1 MLQILRRARSRPFNS
16 LMLCKFEKSI
26 LHLHLQQSLCFYSS
40 FANENANAN
49 ENQKEEFHK
58 FVSYLPPEN
67 NIGNINLIKHEETA
81 VVSIEN
87 PSFMNAMTGKMMIE
101 LEEITN
107 ELSKWKTGK
116 AVFLIGKNN
125 QFCSGGDLKNF
136 MNHLT
141 TPSHGAMM
149 SSYMHWVMRQ
159 FSLLEMTT
167 VAIIEGQTLGGGA
180 EIATA
185 CDYRIIADTAR
196 IGFVQTRLSISPGW
210 GGATR
215 LGRIIGARKATEL
228 LTSGRLL
235 NAESA
240 LEMNL
245 ADDIFHE
252 EEKDPLP
259 WATDWLRKKGLLS
272 SSPKVTQGVCKIL
285 KSDEDLEV
293 SYRKERELFE
303 SVWQSEEH
311 KMALSKNIKHK

>member
-180 EIATA
+180 EVVYFFFYNLVIFSSGIYPALPCLENLGLALNEQIKVFNVQSFIVSSLT
-185 CDYRIIADTAR
+185 CSIKAR
-196 IGFVQTRLSISPGW
+196 PRFSKQGQCRGILGFNKGIFYIYQCVQLI
-210 GGATR
+210 
-215 LGRIIGARKATEL
+215 
-228 LTSGRLL
+228 
-235 NAESA
+235 
-240 LEMNL
+240 
-245 ADDIFHE
+245 DH
-252 EEKDPLP
+252 
-259 WATDWLRKKGLLS
+259 
-272 SSPKVTQGVCKIL
+272 
-285 KSDEDLEV
+285 
-293 SYRKERELFE
+293 
-303 SVWQSEEH
+303 
-311 KMALSKNIKHK
+311 